1 MTGNFGHSPTNT
13 NLLSRCV
20 YRIMLLRKNA
30 PCAKRGVRKTVN
42 VNKNSCKAAQGTQ
55 SLVRNI
61 MTQNSPDIQVSGLFG
76 LTEHTYG
83 EYLYRSAS
91 LHLLEKL

>member
-1 MTGNFGHSPTNT
+1 MWFFYG
-13 NLLSRCV
+13 
-20 YRIMLLRKNA
+20 RILQQAL
-30 PCAKRGVRKTVN
+30 RKTVN

-61 MTQNSPDIQVSGLFG
+61 MTQNSPDIQVPGLFG

-83 EYLYRSAS
+83 EYLYRSAPFV
-91 LHLLEKL
+91 